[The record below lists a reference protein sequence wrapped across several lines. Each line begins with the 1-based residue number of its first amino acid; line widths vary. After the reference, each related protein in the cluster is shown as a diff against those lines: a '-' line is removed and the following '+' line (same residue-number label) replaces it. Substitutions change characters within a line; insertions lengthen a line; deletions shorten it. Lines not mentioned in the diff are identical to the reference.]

1 MSSDEPAVDERRP
14 IRWIYPI
21 VGGIIAEA
29 LTIAFTALVV
39 AMSGHGGPG
48 AAGGPVDL
56 AARRIGAVVGAAVGS
71 ALCFILG
78 WWAARLA
85 NGRFETH
92 GLLTGASSAFLSGFG
107 VASGGPG
114 PLVAKVVAL
123 LLRLF
128 AGWAGGRM
136 AARMAAE
143 ARGPES

>member
-1 MSSDEPAVDERRP
+1 MADERRP
-14 IRWIYPI
+14 IRWFYPI

-29 LTIAFTALVV
+29 LTIAFIALVV

-48 AAGGPVDL
+48 PGGEPIDPAAQ
-56 AARRIGAVVGAAVGS
+56 RIGAVVGATVGS

-92 GLLTGASSAFLSGFG
+92 GLLTGASSAFLTGFG
-107 VASGGPG
+107 VAFGASGQS
-114 PLVAKVVAL
+114 VYYVVAL
-123 LLRLF
+123 VVKLF

-136 AARMAAE
+136 AAKMASE
-143 ARGPES
+143 AQGTEP